1 MRVNRSQAGFTLLEL
16 LLVVVLLVLFAGA
29 AVMNLAPLW
38 QGTALDEG
46 VGQFES
52 LLRFARAEAA
62 QQGRRVQLQLAAV
75 ATDSSGTE
83 TLGTP
88 AISNPPPIQ
97 LRWEPE
103 PLSQPGVFVESQSTA
118 PLARSVNELVRVE
131 TVRRLDTVPA
141 APLATAGTPGTDAL
155 APAGMDQNLAGTNT
169 ETWPPI
175 MFYPDGS
182 SDSAVILLASTD
194 NADSRRMLVRWNGL
208 SGTAAHH
215 EAQPDELPGGAMDPT
230 GAAQPLEPA
239 SVARSA
245 LGEAAP

>member
-1 MRVNRSQAGFTLLEL
+1 MRVKRPQAGFTLLEL

-62 QQGRRVQLQLAAV
+62 QQGRRVQLQLAAA
-75 ATDSSGTE
+75 ATDSPGTE
-83 TLGTP
+83 APGTP
-88 AISNPPPIQ
+88 VASDTPPIQ

-131 TVRRLDTVPA
+131 TVRRLDAVPA
-141 APLATAGTPGTDAL
+141 APLPSANPSGPDPLTS
-155 APAGMDQNLAGTNT
+155 AGMDPGLAATNA
-169 ETWPPI
+169 EVWPPI

-208 SGTAAHH
+208 SGTAAHR

-245 LGEAAP
+245 LGAAAP

>member
-1 MRVNRSQAGFTLLEL
+1 MRAKQPQAGFTLIEL

-38 QGTALDEG
+38 QGAALDEG

-62 QQGRRVQLQLAAV
+62 QQGRRVQLQLAAAPASPESLPAA
-75 ATDSSGTE
+75 AT
-83 TLGTP
+83 
-88 AISNPPPIQ
+88 PPIQ
-97 LRWEPE
+97 LRWEPQ
-103 PLSQPGVFVESQSTA
+103 PLSQPGLFVENQSTA

-131 TVRRLDTVPA
+131 TVRRLDAVPA
-141 APLATAGTPGTDAL
+141 TPMAGAATGDTGSP
-155 APAGMDQNLAGTNT
+155 APAGPDSSLAATNA
-169 ETWPPI
+169 ESWPPI

-215 EAQPDELPGGAMDPT
+215 QAEPDELPGGANDLA
-230 GAAQPLEPA
+230 GAVQPLEPA

-245 LGEAAP
+245 FGQAAP

>member
-1 MRVNRSQAGFTLLEL
+1 MRTKRPQAGFTLLEL

-38 QGTALDEG
+38 QGAALDEG

-62 QQGRRVQLQLAAV
+62 QQGRRVQLQLAAAPLSPETSA
-75 ATDSSGTE
+75 ATDT
-83 TLGTP
+83 
-88 AISNPPPIQ
+88 PPIQ
-97 LRWEPE
+97 LRWEPQ
-103 PLSQPGVFVESQSTA
+103 PLSQPGLFVENQSTT

-141 APLATAGTPGTDAL
+141 APVADATTTSTGFPVLT
-155 APAGMDQNLAGTNT
+155 GMDQSLAATNT
-169 ETWPPI
+169 EAWPPI

-182 SDSAVILLASTD
+182 SDSAVILLASAD

-215 EAQPDELPGGAMDPT
+215 QAEPDDLPGGMNDPA

-245 LGEAAP
+245 LGQAVP